1 MDAYIYDAIRTPRGA
16 GKAGGGLS
24 GVRPVA
30 LLAGLYREL
39 AARTGV
45 DPAVID
51 DIVLGCVTQ
60 VGEQGANLAKVAALY
75 AGWSDRVP
83 GMTLDRFCASG
94 LDAVNLA
101 AAKVSSGMED
111 LVVAGGVESMS
122 RVPMMSDQGAWYSDP
137 EVARATG
144 FVHMGVSADLIATLD
159 GVTRAQ
165 CDAWALRSHAR
176 ASAARREG
184 HFARSLVPVRDGSGA
199 VVLERDEWIR
209 EGLTAEKLAALPA
222 VFAEAG
228 RRGGD
233 AIALGR
239 YPEAGAIAHVH
250 TVASAPGVVDGAA
263 LVLIGNKAAGER
275 YGLRARARV
284 RSYAN
289 ASVEPVVM
297 LTAPAPATR
306 KALARAGMSIGD
318 VDRYEMNESF
328 SAVVLRYLRELELDA
343 DRVNVD
349 GGAIALGHPL
359 GATGAVLLGTL
370 LDALERDDRAVGVV
384 AMCAGAG
391 LGAAT
396 VIERV

>member
-16 GKAGGGLS
+16 GKARGGLA
-24 GVRPVA
+24 GVRPIE
-30 LLAGLYREL
+30 LLAGLFRAL

-45 DPAVID
+45 DPAVVD
-51 DIVLGCVTQ
+51 DVVLGCVTQ
-60 VGEQGANLAKVAALY
+60 VGEQGANLAKIAALY
-75 AGWSDRVP
+75 AGWSHAVS
-83 GMTLDRFCASG
+83 GVTLDRFCASG

-122 RVPMMSDQGAWYSDP
+122 RVPMMSDGGAWFTDQD
-137 EVARATG
+137 VARATG

-159 GVTRAQ
+159 GVTREE
-165 CDAWALRSHAR
+165 CDAWALRSHVRAAAAR
-176 ASAARREG
+176 ANG
-184 HFARSLVPVRDGSGA
+184 HFARSLVPVMGADGA
-199 VVLERDEWIR
+199 TVLDRDEWIR
-209 EGLTAEKLAALPA
+209 EGLTAAKLAALPA
-222 VFAEAG
+222 VFADVGAQ
-228 RRGGD
+228 GGD
-233 AIALGR
+233 ARALAR

-263 LVLIGNKAAGER
+263 LVLIGNRAAGER
-275 YGLRARARV
+275 HGLRPRARI
-284 RSYAN
+284 RAYAN

-297 LTAPAPATR
+297 LTAPAPAAR
-306 KALARAGMSIGD
+306 KALARAGMSVAD
-318 VDRYEMNESF
+318 VDRHEMNESF
-328 SAVVLRYLRELELDA
+328 SAVVLRYVRELGLDA

-359 GATGAVLLGTL
+359 GATGAVLVGTL
-370 LDALERDDRAVGVV
+370 LDALERADRAVGVV

-391 LGAAT
+391 IGAAT